1 MSQALITNGDTMK
14 EGQEVITKGK
24 QIGIIQILDEDLA
37 LVWFGGHQR
46 NAKWC
51 YVTELEA
58 K

>member
-1 MSQALITNGDTMK
+1 MK